1 LRFLF
6 VFLFTFIT
14 LVAETIKFSPL
25 PMDKSSKIFLQYSDM
40 LKYLEKETGYSFEF
54 VYASS
59 YEELIDNFKD
69 GKIDI
74 IELGPLPF
82 VKLKS
87 VCKYAEPF
95 LTFKSKEGK
104 ANYSCDILTT
114 NKKIKNIKDI
124 FNAKINKK
132 MILTRKLSTCGYLMT
147 EFVLND
153 YSLSLESLD
162 YNFVGTH
169 SNVLLE
175 LLLKE
180 NTIGTV
186 KSTVANK
193 YKHFNFNK
201 IIQSPSIPGFAFIAN
216 KKKIS
221 DLQVQKIQKAILKL
235 NPLENKDDKK
245 TVMKWS
251 ENTKYGAIKT
261 KKDAYKIVY
270 KALQQVKIP
279 VEDKL

>member
-1 LRFLF
+1 MRFLF

-132 MILTRKLSTCGYLMT
+132 M
-147 EFVLND
+147 
-153 YSLSLESLD
+153 
-162 YNFVGTH
+162 
-169 SNVLLE
+169 
-175 LLLKE
+175 
-180 NTIGTV
+180 
-186 KSTVANK
+186 
-193 YKHFNFNK
+193 K
-201 IIQSPSIPGFAFIAN
+201 I
-216 KKKIS
+216 
-221 DLQVQKIQKAILKL
+221 
-235 NPLENKDDKK
+235 
-245 TVMKWS
+245 
-251 ENTKYGAIKT
+251 
-261 KKDAYKIVY
+261 
-270 KALQQVKIP
+270 
-279 VEDKL
+279 